1 MHNILYIIY
10 ILHIYTVFIYIYI
23 YTYTPI
29 LILARPVTKMWYYRD
44 QYESGHFNDFL
55 SSKDV
60 KKCKCPKYVRSCE
73 KCNVNKARNCFK

>member
-1 MHNILYIIY
+1 MKILKEQSAQTTARVVSINIY
-10 ILHIYTVFIYIYI
+10 I
-23 YTYTPI
+23 
-29 LILARPVTKMWYYRD
+29 KMWYYRE